1 MKGKRSEVFFG
12 MRRIAAVAVAVMLL
26 AAAVTPLRA
35 MSEKDLTRLY
45 LDIVEDS
52 VKAFDPLWTDDSRRI
67 PNSGFFDFRK
77 YPDWTPEYKGYAGIV
92 TVPGNG
98 MIGFCYAVLLTET
111 DKPYFTDKRVPR
123 SLLMERLVKLIR
135 WCALTSV
142 YVKTPYPYIYED
154 TAPQF
159 LEGKYWRRSFG
170 YRADEVG
177 FLTMA
182 AAKIWKQLDR

>member
-92 TVPGNG
+92 TVPGS
-98 MIGFCYAVLLTET
+98 C
-111 DKPYFTDKRVPR
+111 R
-123 SLLMERLVKLIR
+123 
-135 WCALTSV
+135 
-142 YVKTPYPYIYED
+142 
-154 TAPQF
+154 
-159 LEGKYWRRSFG
+159 
-170 YRADEVG
+170 
-177 FLTMA
+177 
-182 AAKIWKQLDR
+182 